1 MALKQAA
8 VTVTDASGTQDL
20 IVPLGT
26 TVTGLLSMLDI
37 DSTDPS
43 LQITGADGRALDMGA
58 VLGTDLPQGVLISIT
73 SGRERQIQEQR
84 AIERT
89 SDPWFRPSLV
99 LTICGLLACAMDALL
114 IFCAL
119 IAPRFAAKFSL
130 PWWAMLTVGAL
141 SLLLCLFMLYQH
153 RVHTN
158 AGLLCAWTLSAGSSF
173 LGLLPA
179 LGNARIYAEA
189 SQIMTMSQVA
199 ALLFPLWGA
208 TGVAL
213 GLWLWRSTP
222 LSSAHAVSWGL
233 LTGCATVLTFL
244 NAPLHRVAPFAI
256 AFAVC
261 AITASPSLSVRI
273 PATQLL
279 DMPLVTTSAPTVRSP
294 EVPSPS
300 RITGRRVNRT
310 VTDATSRTRLVQY
323 VSLGLI
329 FVGAPVIY
337 SMVGIHSPQQIACL
351 VLVCASVIALVV
363 VPRERRWAS
372 SRVVPRVGALILL
385 ATLLIS
391 PASRDLVGNAYA
403 AAALVV
409 LGCASL
415 MWTRMRAEQDHSPLI
430 GRFADIFQALSL
442 TVIFPASFFAADLF
456 DLIRQVA
463 S

>member
-1 MALKQAA
+1 M
-8 VTVTDASGTQDL
+8 
-20 IVPLGT
+20 
-26 TVTGLLSMLDI
+26 
-37 DSTDPS
+37 
-43 LQITGADGRALDMGA
+43 
-58 VLGTDLPQGVLISIT
+58 
-73 SGRERQIQEQR
+73 
-84 AIERT
+84 
-89 SDPWFRPSLV
+89 
-99 LTICGLLACAMDALL
+99 
-114 IFCAL
+114 
-119 IAPRFAAKFSL
+119 
-130 PWWAMLTVGAL
+130 
-141 SLLLCLFMLYQH
+141 
-153 RVHTN
+153 
-158 AGLLCAWTLSAGSSF
+158 
-173 LGLLPA
+173 
-179 LGNARIYAEA
+179 
-189 SQIMTMSQVA
+189 
-199 ALLFPLWGA
+199 
-208 TGVAL
+208 
-213 GLWLWRSTP
+213 
-222 LSSAHAVSWGL
+222 
-233 LTGCATVLTFL
+233 
-244 NAPLHRVAPFAI
+244 
-256 AFAVC
+256 
-261 AITASPSLSVRI
+261 RI

-323 VSLGLI
+323 VGLGLI

-337 SMVGIHSPQQIACL
+337 SMVGIHSTRQIACL

-391 PASRDLVGNAYA
+391 PASRGLVGNAYA

-409 LGCASL
+409 LGCVSL
-415 MWTRMRAEQDHSPLI
+415 MWTRMRAEQDHAPLI

>member
-43 LQITGADGRALDMGA
+43 LQITGADGRALNLGA

-99 LTICGLLACAMDALL
+99 LTICGLLG
-114 IFCAL
+114 
-119 IAPRFAAKFSL
+119 
-130 PWWAMLTVGAL
+130 WATLTVGAL
-141 SLLLCLFMLYQH
+141 SLVLCLVMLYQR

-158 AGLLCAWTLSAGSSF
+158 AGLLCAWTLSAGISF

-213 GLWLWRSTP
+213 GLWLWHSTP
-222 LSSAHAVSWGL
+222 LSSAHAVSWGI

-244 NAPLHRVAPFAI
+244 DAPLHRVAPFAI

-323 VSLGLI
+323 VGLGLI
-329 FVGAPVIY
+329 FIGAPVIY
-337 SMVGIHSPQQIACL
+337 SMVGIHSTRQIACL

-391 PASRDLVGNAYA
+391 PASRGLVGNAYA

-409 LGCASL
+409 LGCVSL
-415 MWTRMRAEQDHSPLI
+415 MWTRMRAEQDHAPLI

>member
-43 LQITGADGRALDMGA
+43 LQITGADGRALNLGA

-141 SLLLCLFMLYQH
+141 SLLLCLLMLYQR

-158 AGLLCAWTLSAGSSF
+158 AGLLCAWTLSAGISF

-179 LGNARIYAEA
+179 LGNAGIYAEA

-300 RITGRRVNRT
+300 RITGRRVNRRNLAHT
-310 VTDATSRTRLVQY
+310 LGAVRE
-323 VSLGLI
+323 LGLDL
-329 FVGAPVIY
+329 
-337 SMVGIHSPQQIACL
+337 CR
-351 VLVCASVIALVV
+351 CASYLLDGWNSFA
-363 VPRERRWAS
+363 PADR
-372 SRVVPRVGALILL
+372 VPRVGLRLGDRAGCGSPRAPLGVL
-385 ATLLIS
+385 ARGS
-391 PASRDLVGNAYA
+391 SRRRTDFACDTVDLTSFARPGRQC
-403 AAALVV
+403 LCC
-409 LGCASL
+409 GCSG
-415 MWTRMRAEQDHSPLI
+415 RAGLCVAHVDSHARRTGP
-430 GRFADIFQALSL
+430 FAFNWA
-442 TVIFPASFFAADLF
+442 FC
-456 DLIRQVA
+456 
-463 S
+463 